1 VAITV
6 AELVEVPHL
15 RLRLHAGA
23 AGGDRPVAW
32 AHASDLP
39 NATEWLA
46 PDDLLMSNGLNV
58 PADGGE
64 QVSFLEELESAS
76 LSGLAIGDDMVAPPL
91 SRPFLARADE
101 LRFPVLAIPHE
112 VPFEAV
118 SRAVASANSDEE
130 HLRLV
135 RTVRLYE
142 SLRGAVSANRLGGPL
157 LAELEA
163 QLECRILVLDTA
175 TGLSVFDTENPVP
188 GPLRRRVVETLRKR
202 DGVFPGVLRI
212 RHEDATA
219 LVIRVPAVRPTALVA
234 LSPEGHGPDLD
245 LLSHAGNI
253 AAIEIARVTSEREQ
267 DARLGGELLVDLLE
281 RRLEPGSALRRIA
294 DHGISPDG
302 AVLIVLRSEDR
313 RADGDLH
320 HELAQRGVP
329 HLALRR
335 SERVLVVLPDTEV
348 ALATLRGAVGGD
360 VALGVSDVLGRP
372 DRVPDA
378 AREAGWA
385 EAAARNLGRRVVRY
399 GESTPLFLPRT
410 LGEAEAAADHVLG
423 PLIEYDEAHATELVR
438 SLDVFLEHNRSWQRS
453 AEALFV
459 HKQTLVYRMHRI
471 EELTG
476 RDLRNTGDV
485 VQLWLALRSLE
496 LAHGELTAEPD
507 RAPQR
512 SSASA
517 QTDPGRSVSRR

>member
-23 AGGDRPVAW
+23 AGGHRPVSW

-58 PADGGE
+58 PADGDE

-76 LSGLAIGDDMVAPPL
+76 LSGLAIGDDMQAPPL
-91 SRPFLARADE
+91 SRQFLARADE
-101 LRFPVLAIPHE
+101 LRFPLLAIPHE

-175 TGLSVFDTENPVP
+175 TGLSVFETENPVP
-188 GPLRRRVVETLRKR
+188 RPLRRRVVETLRKR
-202 DGVFPGVLRI
+202 EGVFPGVLRI

-219 LVIRVPAVRPTALVA
+219 LVIRVPAARPTALVA
-234 LSPEGHGPDLD
+234 LTAEGHGPDLD

-281 RRLEPGSALRRIA
+281 RRLEPGSALRRVA
-294 DHGISPDG
+294 DHGISPGG
-302 AVLIVLRSEDR
+302 AVVIVLRPEER
-313 RADGDLH
+313 RGEGDLH
-320 HELAQRGVP
+320 HELAQRGIP
-329 HLALRR
+329 HLALWRA
-335 SERVLVVLPDTEV
+335 ERVIAVLPDTEV

-372 DRVPDA
+372 DRLPDA

-385 EAAARNLGRRVVRY
+385 ESAARNLGRPLVRY

-410 LGEAEAAADHVLG
+410 LGEAEAAADHILG
-423 PLIEYDEAHATELVR
+423 PLIAYDEAHRTELMR

-496 LAHGELTAEPD
+496 LARGEPAAQPD
-507 RAPQR
+507 GRAQEAAGG
-512 SSASA
+512 S
-517 QTDPGRSVSRR
+517 GRGSVH

>member
-6 AELVEVPHL
+6 AELVAVPHL

-23 AGGDRPVAW
+23 AGGDRPVSW

-58 PADGGE
+58 PADSDE

-76 LSGLAIGDDMVAPPL
+76 LSALAIGDDMEAPAL
-91 SRPFLARADE
+91 SGPFLAKADE

-135 RTVRLYE
+135 RTVKLYE
-142 SLRGAVSANRLGGPL
+142 SLRGAVSANRLGEPL
-157 LAELEA
+157 LSELEA

-175 TGLSVFDTENPVP
+175 TGLPVIETESSVSRS
-188 GPLRRRVVETLRKR
+188 LRRQVVETLRKR

-212 RHEDATA
+212 RHEDGTA
-219 LVIRVPAVRPTALVA
+219 LVIRVPAARPTALVA
-234 LSPEGHGPDLD
+234 LSADGQGPELD

-253 AAIEIARVTSEREQ
+253 VALEVARVTAEREQ
-267 DARLGGELLVDLLE
+267 DMQLGGELLAQLLE

-294 DHGISPDG
+294 DHGIAPEG
-302 AVLIVLRSEDR
+302 AVLIVLRSQDPR
-313 RADGDLH
+313 GDADLH
-320 HELAQRGVP
+320 HELAQRGIP
-329 HLALRR
+329 HFALRR
-335 SERVLVVLPDTEV
+335 AERVLLVVPDTEV
-348 ALATLRGAVGGD
+348 VLATLRAAVGAD
-360 VALGVSDVLGRP
+360 VAFGVSDLLGRP
-372 DRVPDA
+372 DRLPDG

-385 EAAARNLGRRVVRY
+385 EAAARNLGRSFVRY

-423 PLIEYDEAHATELVR
+423 PLIAYDEEHATELVR

-459 HKQTLVYRMHRI
+459 HKQTLVYRVHRI
-471 EELTG
+471 EDLTG

-496 LAHGELTAEPD
+496 LARGELGAEPD

-512 SSASA
+512 SPAPA
-517 QTDPGRSVSRR
+517 QTEPGRSVSSR

>member
-6 AELVEVPHL
+6 GELVAVPHL
-15 RLRLHAGA
+15 RLRLHAGVG
-23 AGGDRPVAW
+23 GGDRPVSW

-58 PADGGE
+58 PADADD
-64 QVSFLEELESAS
+64 QVSFLEELDSAS
-76 LSGLAIGDDMVAPPL
+76 LSGLAIGDDMEAPPL
-91 SRPFLARADE
+91 SRPFLAKADE

-112 VPFEAV
+112 VQFEAV
-118 SRAVASANSDEE
+118 SRTVANANSDEE
-130 HLRLV
+130 HVRLV

-175 TGLSVFDTENPVP
+175 TGLPVLETENTVPRPV
-188 GPLRRRVVETLRKR
+188 RRRVVQTLRKR
-202 DGVFPGVLRI
+202 DGVFPGVLRV
-212 RHEDATA
+212 RHEDGTA
-219 LVIRVPAVRPTALVA
+219 LVVRVPAVRPTALVG
-234 LSPEGHGPDLD
+234 LTYDGRLPDLD

-253 AAIEIARVTSEREQ
+253 VAIEIARITSEREQ
-267 DARLGGELLVDLLE
+267 EARLGRALIVDLLE

-302 AVLIVLRSEDR
+302 AVLVVLRAEDR
-313 RADGDLH
+313 RGEGDLD
-320 HELAQRGVP
+320 HEFAQRGVP

-335 SERVLVVLPDTEV
+335 AERLIVVLPDTEA
-348 ALATLRGAVGGD
+348 ALATLRSAVGGD
-360 VALGVSDVLGRP
+360 VALGISDVLGRP
-372 DRVPDA
+372 DRLPDA

-385 EAAARNLGRRVVRY
+385 EAAARNLGRPVVRY

-423 PLIEYDEAHATELVR
+423 PLIAYDEAHATELVR

-453 AEALFV
+453 AKALFV

-476 RDLRNTGDV
+476 RDLRNTGHV

-496 LAHGELTAEPD
+496 LARGQLTAEPD

-517 QTDPGRSVSRR
+517 QTDPGRSVSSR